1 MARWAR
7 AFGMQTIGFDPIVS
21 ASAARAAGI
30 EPVPLDDLFA
40 KCDFITLHTPLTK
53 DTRNLIRAENLK
65 KCKQGACTRETRDEK
80 SRTEAESG
88 HLVLMGQP
96 S

>member
-1 MARWAR
+1 VARWAR

-53 DTRNLIRAENLK
+53 DTRNLIRAENLQ
-65 KCKQGACTRETRDEK
+65 KCKQGACTTGDEQGRVETY
-80 SRTEAESG
+80 RTLRGADIWY
-88 HLVLMGQP
+88 
-96 S
+96 